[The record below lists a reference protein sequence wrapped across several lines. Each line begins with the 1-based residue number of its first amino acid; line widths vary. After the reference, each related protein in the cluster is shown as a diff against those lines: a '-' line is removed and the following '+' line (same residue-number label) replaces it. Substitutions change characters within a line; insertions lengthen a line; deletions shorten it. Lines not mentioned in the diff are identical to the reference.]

1 MPVVAI
7 LRDTLWRIEA
17 SGDARRNGPIIARL
31 KREIE
36 QAAEQLDI
44 AESVRKTMEGFV
56 RMNESTTP
64 EDNAAASGDMEPK

>member
-17 SGDARRNGPIIARL
+17 SDDARKNGPIIAKL

-36 QAAEQLDI
+36 QAAEQLDL

-56 RMNESTTP
+56 RINESTAR
-64 EDNAAASGDMEPK
+64 EGNAGASGYPTR